1 MSETAENMKL
11 ANLFYKHKNLKVLES
26 KVNNEL
32 VKIHT
37 LLSAN
42 KLSLNID
49 KSNSVIFHPS

>member
-1 MSETAENMKL
+1 MLETAENMKL

-32 VKIHT
+32 VNIHT

-49 KSNSVIFHPS
+49 KSNSVIFHPP

>member
-32 VKIHT
+32 V
-37 LLSAN
+37 
-42 KLSLNID
+42 
-49 KSNSVIFHPS
+49 IFILG